1 MPSTRRR
8 RVRRVFGAAAIGSAA
23 VGAAAWVARDLSAA
37 FGASPDEVRAR
48 VPDSPQLRG
57 GTFRNREQT
66 RTLLSDAGRST
77 LRELLFGG
85 QRRKPVGAVP
95 VVAAPGDDLGAAS
108 GAVPAAGGLHITWYG
123 HASALLEIGG
133 RRVLL
138 DPVWSERCSPSP
150 MVGPR
155 RLHPP
160 PVPLELLPALDAI
173 LISHDHYDH
182 LDMPTVQSLVGT
194 QSAPFV
200 VPLGVGAHLDRWGVP
215 AERII
220 ELDWDGSVEVVDGL
234 RLTATPARHFS
245 GRLLTKRNYTL
256 WCSWVLTGTDPDGTT
271 RRIFYSGDSGYFD
284 GYPEIGASYGPFD
297 ATLIQIGA
305 YDVRWP
311 EIHMTPEEAVQAH
324 LDLRGGLLVPV
335 HWATFVLAF
344 HAWSDPVDRLWRE
357 AKARGVSLAV
367 PRPGERVDVDEPPAV
382 DGWWQAIA

>member
-1 MPSTRRR
+1 
-8 RVRRVFGAAAIGSAA
+8 VFGAAAIGAA
-23 VGAAAWVARDLSAA
+23 AAGAAAWVARDLSAA
-37 FGASPDEVRAR
+37 FGASPDDVLAR

-57 GTFRNREQT
+57 GTFHNREQT
-66 RTLLSDAGRST
+66 RTLLSDAGQST

-85 QRRKPVGAVP
+85 QRRKPAGAVP
-95 VVAAPGDDLGAAS
+95 VVAAPGDDRGAAPDP
-108 GAVPAAGGLHITWYG
+108 VPAAGGLHITWYG

-160 PVPLELLPALDAI
+160 PVPLEQLPALDVI

-256 WCSWVLTGTDPDGTT
+256 WCSWVLAGTDPDGTT

-284 GYPEIGASYGPFD
+284 GYPEIGTAYGPFD

-305 YDVRWP
+305 YDARWP

-324 LDLRGGLLVPV
+324 LDLRGGLLLPV

-367 PRPGERVDVDEPPAV
+367 PRPGERVDVDDPPAV
-382 DGWWQAIA
+382 DGWWQPIA